1 MSRTAPAPAPA
12 SVRTPANV
20 PAPSDRR
27 EPGEVFG
34 PAFSL
39 FADVLLVSLLTSLC
53 CLPVLTA
60 PAAFAAA
67 SATLRETAAGG
78 RTASARTY
86 LVRLRAR
93 LVPRSLLLGLL
104 LPAFAVAV
112 RADLALAGGDLPGRA
127 LVGPALVVLA
137 LGAGVLL
144 LRASAAPGSATARTA
159 WQRTAADPHGSLL
172 LVAALV
178 LAALIAWSMP
188 LLLPLL
194 PGPLAFAATAVD
206 LRATPKTR
214 ES

>member
-1 MSRTAPAPAPA
+1 MSRPAPAPVRA
-12 SVRTPANV
+12 SAPAHTPA
-20 PAPSDRR
+20 PTDRR

-34 PAFSL
+34 PAFTL

-78 RTASARTY
+78 RSASARAY

-104 LPAFAVAV
+104 VPAFVVAV

-144 LRASAAPGSATARTA
+144 LRASAAPGPVTARTA
-159 WQRTAADPHGSLL
+159 WQRAAADPHGSLL

-206 LRATPKTR
+206 LRAAPR
-214 ES
+214 SES

>member
-1 MSRTAPAPAPA
+1 MSRPAPAPVRA
-12 SVRTPANV
+12 SAYT

-67 SATLRETAAGG
+67 SQTLRETAAGG
-78 RTASARTY
+78 RTASARAY
-86 LVRLRAR
+86 LARLRAR

-104 LPAFAVAV
+104 LPAFALAV
-112 RADLALAGGDLPGRA
+112 RADLALAGGDLPGRV

-144 LRASAAPGSATARTA
+144 LRASAAPGTVTARTTWHRA
-159 WQRTAADPHGSLL
+159 AADPHGSLL

-178 LAALIAWSMP
+178 LAALIAWGMP

-194 PGPLAFAATAVD
+194 PGPLAFAATTVD
-206 LRATPKTR
+206 LRAAPQDR

>member
-1 MSRTAPAPAPA
+1 MSRSAPAPVRAPLPT
-12 SVRTPANV
+12 R
-20 PAPSDRR
+20 APSDRR

-67 SATLRETAAGG
+67 AETLRETAAGG

-93 LVPRSLLLGLL
+93 LGPRSLLLGLL

-112 RADLALAGGDLPGRA
+112 RADLALAGGELPGRA
-127 LVGPALVVLA
+127 LVGPSLVVLA
-137 LGAGVLL
+137 LAAGVLL
-144 LRASAAPGSATARTA
+144 LRASAAPGPVTARTA

-178 LAALIAWSMP
+178 LAALIAWAMP

-206 LRATPKTR
+206 LRATAKTR
-214 ES
+214 KS